1 MTTMNE
7 FNNREAL
14 HVLMHDLR
22 APTALI
28 LGYIGLIQADI
39 EMGAADGVPAEWK
52 DYLDSVAR
60 AAERIKSLTDTFSES
75 LKGEA

>member
-1 MTTMNE
+1 MTAMNE
-7 FNNREAL
+7 FDNREAL

-39 EMGAADGVPAEWK
+39 EMGAADVPAEWK

-60 AAERIKSLTDTFSES
+60 AAERIKTLTDTFSES

>member
-1 MTTMNE
+1 MNE
-7 FNNREAL
+7 QDYKETLA
-14 HVLMHDLR
+14 VLLHDLR

-39 EMGAADGVPAEWK
+39 EMGVIPDAPAEWK

-60 AAERIKSLTDTFSES
+60 AADRIKTLTDTFNES
-75 LKGEA
+75 LKGNA